1 MFFAVLF
8 LAILFFA
15 VLFLTVLF
23 FAILVFSRTILA
35 LSLTIFTVLFAVL
48 FAVLL
53 VRTFSALLFV
63 ATFYGRLC
71 TYREGKQSHEGHS
84 HNLFH
89 KRRFLGEYV
98 HFVKHPNVECRF
110 FSKESQ

>member
-35 LSLTIFTVLFAVL
+35 LSLTIFTVL

>member
-15 VLFLTVLF
+15 VLF

-35 LSLTIFTVLFAVL
+35 LSLTIFTVL

>member
-8 LAILFFA
+8 LAI
-15 VLFLTVLF
+15 LF

-35 LSLTIFTVLFAVL
+35 LSLTIFT
-48 FAVLL
+48 VLL

>member
-15 VLFLTVLF
+15 VLF

-35 LSLTIFTVLFAVL
+35 LSLTIFT
-48 FAVLL
+48 VLL